1 MSLSISGSGFSRGA
15 GVQFSDFETLVRR
28 LAAEIPDEFLD
39 GIAEVVVSP
48 RTVAHPERNEIFTLG
63 ECIPLPAASDD
74 VESIQSRVVLYH
86 GSFAALARDQ
96 DDFDW
101 HEEAWETLTHE
112 IRHHVEWRAR
122 EPSLESLDEA
132 MEHNFARLAGEPF
145 DPAFYRDGELL
156 AGGMFR
162 VEDDYFIELARDSA
176 GGVCRFPWAG
186 QRYRVNLPADLV
198 PPAFLSVQ
206 GLEAPP
212 PGELVLVVVRA
223 PRFFD
228 VLKAPAV
235 DQRDVWAQVD

>member
-1 MSLSISGSGFSRGA
+1 MQLP
-15 GVQFSDFETLVRR
+15 DFEALIRR
-28 LAAEIPDEFLD
+28 LSEEIPDEFLD
-39 GIAEVVVSP
+39 GIAEIVVSP

-63 ECIPLPAASDD
+63 ECIPLPAGSDD
-74 VESIQSRVVLYH
+74 VDAIQSRVVLYH

-96 DDFDW
+96 ADFDW

-132 MEHNFARLAGEPF
+132 MEQNFARLAGEPF
-145 DPAFYRDGELL
+145 DPTFYRDGERL

-162 VEDDYFIELARDSA
+162 VEDDYFLEVDRPGAA
-176 GGVCRFPWAG
+176 GACRFAWAG
-186 QRYRVNLPADLV
+186 QRYRVMIPADLA
-198 PPAFLSVQ
+198 PPAFLAVQ

-212 PGELVLVVVRA
+212 PGELVLVVVRP
-223 PRFFD
+223 PRLFD
-228 VLKAPAV
+228 VLKAPEV